1 MRKRFYTPLQ
11 HCALSL
17 APAADSDGESPAPVP
32 VIHNIVST
40 AQIDSTQMPMDLQAI
55 SEVLPGS
62 SYDRRKFAA
71 MTIRLA
77 NPSCTLLLF
86 SSGKLVVTGGK
97 NWYEGVLSCLRIARF
112 LQRALV
118 GVDFWLKS
126 CNVQVKTYIKQGRAG
141 RARMSFR
148 IYKGFYMIEANGSLY
163 KMPVNTKNPVASQ
176 LVSRSLDEIL
186 DESMELHCVK
196 PWKPQSQPA
205 DPTQVRFKGLQEFYA
220 MFKHSPPTPFGLPYY
235 KSISVVSREIGARHS
250 KTFRGC
256 LVYLQQKVRRW
267 AARRKWTREAKKIA
281 GEVLR
286 LRLGED
292 ALSLVLDRL

>member
-11 HCALSL
+11 QSALAAPL
-17 APAADSDGESPAPVP
+17 AAPAEDCQNEEAPVP

-40 AQIDSTQMPMDLQAI
+40 AQIESTRMPMDLQAI
-55 SEVLPGS
+55 SEVLAGS

-126 CNVQVKTYIKQGRAG
+126 CNVQV
-141 RARMSFR
+141 
-148 IYKGFYMIEANGSLY
+148 
-163 KMPVNTKNPVASQ
+163 
-176 LVSRSLDEIL
+176 RSWY
-186 DESMELHCVK
+186 S
-196 PWKPQSQPA
+196 A
-205 DPTQVRFKGLQEFYA
+205 
-220 MFKHSPPTPFGLPYY
+220 
-235 KSISVVSREIGARHS
+235 
-250 KTFRGC
+250 
-256 LVYLQQKVRRW
+256 
-267 AARRKWTREAKKIA
+267 
-281 GEVLR
+281 
-286 LRLGED
+286 
-292 ALSLVLDRL
+292 

>member
-11 HCALSL
+11 QSTLA
-17 APAADSDGESPAPVP
+17 APAPGLGGDDQDAAAPVP

-40 AQIDSTQMPMDLQAI
+40 AQIDSTRMPMDLQAI

-62 SYDRRKFAA
+62 SYDRKKFAA

-126 CNVQVKTYIKQGRAG
+126 CNVQNIVAHVEVPVGAG
-141 RARMSFR
+141 
-148 IYKGFYMIEANGSLY
+148 GSLD
-163 KMPVNTKNPVASQ
+163 
-176 LVSRSLDEIL
+176 LDAMYTRL
-186 DESMELHCVK
+186 NLHCTYQKNMFPGLIYRPHASPVVLLCFLSGK
-196 PWKPQSQPA
+196 IVITGGKSEQDVMEGWRRLWPTLQVFMQPGPEPDA
-205 DPTQVRFKGLQEFYA
+205 K
-220 MFKHSPPTPFGLPYY
+220 
-235 KSISVVSREIGARHS
+235 
-250 KTFRGC
+250 
-256 LVYLQQKVRRW
+256 RR
-267 AARRKWTREAKKIA
+267 R
-281 GEVLR
+281 V
-286 LRLGED
+286 D
-292 ALSLVLDRL
+292 ATVTA

>member
-11 HCALSL
+11 TVVQDDNS
-17 APAADSDGESPAPVP
+17 ADAQDGETIPVP

-40 AQIDSTQMPMDLQAI
+40 AQIDSTKMPMDLQAI

-97 NWYEGVLSCLRIARF
+97 NWYERVLSCLRIARF

-126 CNVQVKTYIKQGRAG
+126 CNVQ
-141 RARMSFR
+141 
-148 IYKGFYMIEANGSLY
+148 
-163 KMPVNTKNPVASQ
+163 ASW
-176 LVSRSLDEIL
+176 LFIWL
-186 DESMELHCVK
+186 
-196 PWKPQSQPA
+196 
-205 DPTQVRFKGLQEFYA
+205 
-220 MFKHSPPTPFGLPYY
+220 
-235 KSISVVSREIGARHS
+235 
-250 KTFRGC
+250 
-256 LVYLQQKVRRW
+256 
-267 AARRKWTREAKKIA
+267 
-281 GEVLR
+281 
-286 LRLGED
+286 
-292 ALSLVLDRL
+292 

>member
-11 HCALSL
+11 TVPQDDNCAD
-17 APAADSDGESPAPVP
+17 AQDGEGIPVP

-40 AQIDSTQMPMDLQAI
+40 AQIDSTKMPMDLQAI

-126 CNVQVKTYIKQGRAG
+126 CNVQVR
-141 RARMSFR
+141 
-148 IYKGFYMIEANGSLY
+148 SLY
-163 KMPVNTKNPVASQ
+163 SA
-176 LVSRSLDEIL
+176 
-186 DESMELHCVK
+186 
-196 PWKPQSQPA
+196 
-205 DPTQVRFKGLQEFYA
+205 
-220 MFKHSPPTPFGLPYY
+220 
-235 KSISVVSREIGARHS
+235 
-250 KTFRGC
+250 
-256 LVYLQQKVRRW
+256 
-267 AARRKWTREAKKIA
+267 
-281 GEVLR
+281 
-286 LRLGED
+286 
-292 ALSLVLDRL
+292 

>member
-11 HCALSL
+11 G
-17 APAADSDGESPAPVP
+17 APAALGAPCEEDDSAPVP

-40 AQIDSTQMPMDLQAI
+40 AQIDSTKMPMDLQAI

-97 NWYEGVLSCLRIARF
+97 NWYEGVLSCLRIAKF

-126 CNVQVKTYIKQGRAG
+126 CKVQV
-141 RARMSFR
+141 F
-148 IYKGFYMIEANGSLY
+148 
-163 KMPVNTKNPVASQ
+163 
-176 LVSRSLDEIL
+176 
-186 DESMELHCVK
+186 
-196 PWKPQSQPA
+196 
-205 DPTQVRFKGLQEFYA
+205 
-220 MFKHSPPTPFGLPYY
+220 
-235 KSISVVSREIGARHS
+235 
-250 KTFRGC
+250 
-256 LVYLQQKVRRW
+256 VYLKMIPRTHKNGQALLQSRPRLPSLCNH
-267 AARRKWTREAKKIA
+267 
-281 GEVLR
+281 VLR
-286 LRLGED
+286 C
-292 ALSLVLDRL
+292 

>member
-11 HCALSL
+11 QSSL
-17 APAADSDGESPAPVP
+17 ASAPPQPDEDGAAPAPEP

-126 CNVQVKTYIKQGRAG
+126 CNVQVKAYITRGEDTK
-141 RARMSFR
+141 
-148 IYKGFYMIEANGSLY
+148 KTANGHTDL
-163 KMPVNTKNPVASQ
+163 
-176 LVSRSLDEIL
+176 
-186 DESMELHCVK
+186 
-196 PWKPQSQPA
+196 
-205 DPTQVRFKGLQEFYA
+205 
-220 MFKHSPPTPFGLPYY
+220 
-235 KSISVVSREIGARHS
+235 
-250 KTFRGC
+250 
-256 LVYLQQKVRRW
+256 
-267 AARRKWTREAKKIA
+267 
-281 GEVLR
+281 
-286 LRLGED
+286 
-292 ALSLVLDRL
+292 